1 MSVNWLLVH
10 LIVLKVLEKCLMNF
24 YISVA
29 SMSYILLCM
38 RPLYWYLIIVEILPY
53 SYIGRMRIAVI
64 AVEQDAVLFT

>member
-1 MSVNWLLVH
+1 
-10 LIVLKVLEKCLMNF
+10 MNF